1 MMRFSRLWA
10 VALAVPML
18 GAAVAFAED
27 AAKPADKPAAKAK
40 ADRAPALKGL
50 YAQMPGELS
59 LSEEQKAKI
68 LTISTERDAA
78 IKAWNQTNEAKLKEL
93 RAKAE
98 SAMGGGDKA
107 GAKDARDEA
116 ARLKAEQT
124 AIGDK
129 YDDQIE
135 AVLTPDQQA
144 RWAGYKL
151 YVGNAGMF
159 KKLNLTE
166 EQKNQLKERYIQA
179 GAQIKAAGTPK
190 EKSAIGAK
198 IREQAEADILTAEQR
213 AALTAEREA
222 AKKAK
227 EAAKGM

>member
-10 VALAVPML
+10 VAVAVPML

-27 AAKPADKPAAKAK
+27 AAKPAAKPAAKAK
-40 ADRAPALKGL
+40 ADKPPALKGL

-59 LSEEQKAKI
+59 LSEEQKAKV
-68 LTISTERDAA
+68 LTVATERDAA
-78 IKAWNQTNEAKLKEL
+78 IRAWNETNKVKIDELKAKV
-93 RAKAE
+93 E
-98 SAMGGGDKA
+98 SASGGGDKA
-107 GAKDARDEA
+107 AAKAARDES

-124 AIGDK
+124 ALGDK
-129 YDDQIE
+129 YDAQIE
-135 AVLTPDQQA
+135 AVLTPEQQA

-151 YVGNAGMF
+151 FVGNAGMF
-159 KKLNLTE
+159 KKLNLTD

-179 GAQIKAAGTPK
+179 GAQIKAAGTAK

-198 IREQAEADILTAEQR
+198 IREQAEAEILTAEQR

-222 AKKAK
+222 AKKAR